1 MGNKKLEDTPRRG
14 RKLVMCG
21 RCVAVGSVLLLVPF
35 VRRLREH
42 RRERHQQHHHRRFP
56 LLGH

>member
-1 MGNKKLEDTPRRG
+1 MGDKKQEDTQKRG
-14 RKLVMCG
+14 RKLAICG

-35 VRRLREH
+35 VRRLREQ
-42 RRERHQQHHHRRFP
+42 RREQHQHHHRRFP

>member
-1 MGNKKLEDTPRRG
+1 MGEEKLEDAPKRG
-14 RKLVMCG
+14 RKLAICG

-35 VRRLREH
+35 ARRLREH
-42 RRERHQQHHHRRFP
+42 RRERHQQHHRRFP

>member
-1 MGNKKLEDTPRRG
+1 MGDKKQEDTPKRG
-14 RKLVMCG
+14 RKLAFCG

-35 VRRLREH
+35 VRRLREQ
-42 RRERHQQHHHRRFP
+42 RREQHQHHHRRFP